1 MSKVKNNE
9 YDAADIIDIISKN
22 LNKKGRI
29 KGKTKKETKALIAMC
44 VHHKKNKNGKVKAT
58 TERVNGRKFIHCT
71 MCNKTINGQLA
82 SDEEVA
88 EIMKR
93 PLAMIEQMKFMAASM
108 GADKETMRFVTT
120 LSSLNARAPKVYRD
134 MRKIVEKKSH
144 LKNKKT
150 NRNQNASF
158 GGWRNNA

>member
-1 MSKVKNNE
+1 MSKTNKNE

-44 VHHKKNKNGKVKAT
+44 VHHKK
-58 TERVNGRKFIHCT
+58 
-71 MCNKTINGQLA
+71 NKTINGQLA